1 MSESEVVSKVSRRS
15 RSEAD
20 RLVLEF
26 ERSGMTRTAFCRTH
40 GVSAHT
46 LDYYRRM
53 RRGKMDATAR
63 LVPVELVAGCGGE
76 SPAAGPSHHARLR
89 VELRNGR
96 QIVVEEGFSAA
107 LLKSVVAALEA

>member
-15 RSEAD
+15 RLEAD

-26 ERSGMTRTAFCRTH
+26 ERRGMTRTAFCRTH
-40 GVSAHT
+40 GVSAHA

-63 LVPVELVAGCGGE
+63 LVPVELVAGCVGD
-76 SPAAGPSHHARLR
+76 SASGPSHQARLR

-107 LLKSVVAALEA
+107 LLKSVVAALEP

>member
-1 MSESEVVSKVSRRS
+1 MVVSKVSRRS
-15 RSEAD
+15 RAEAD

-26 ERSGMTRTAFCRTH
+26 EQSGMTRTAFCRTQ
-40 GVSAHT
+40 GVSAQT

-53 RRGKMDATAR
+53 RRGKAEAAPR
-63 LVPVELVAGCGGE
+63 LVPVELVGASGG
-76 SPAAGPSHHARLR
+76 SSLGVPSQGARLH
-89 VELRNGR
+89 VELANGR

>member
-1 MSESEVVSKVSRRS
+1 
-15 RSEAD
+15 
-20 RLVLEF
+20 
-26 ERSGMTRTAFCRTH
+26 MTRTAFCRTH
-40 GVSAHT
+40 DVSAHT

-53 RRGKMDATAR
+53 RRGKTEAAPR
-63 LVPVELVAGCGGE
+63 LLPVELVDASGGSLRRLASQ
-76 SPAAGPSHHARLR
+76 SPRLR

>member
-1 MSESEVVSKVSRRS
+1 
-15 RSEAD
+15 
-20 RLVLEF
+20 
-26 ERSGMTRTAFCRTH
+26 MTRTAFCRTH

-46 LDYYRRM
+46 LDYYRRK
-53 RRGKMDATAR
+53 RRDKMDATAR
-63 LVPVELVAGCGGE
+63 LVPVELVAGCGGD
-76 SPAAGPSHHARLR
+76 SPAEPSHDARLR

>member
-1 MSESEVVSKVSRRS
+1 MSESEVVSKINRRS

-26 ERSGMTRTAFCRTH
+26 ERSGMTRTAFCRTR

-46 LDYYRRM
+46 LDYYRRK
-53 RRGKMDATAR
+53 RRGQMDATSR
-63 LVPVELVAGCGGE
+63 LVPVELVSGCGGD
-76 SPAAGPSHHARLR
+76 SPAGPSHDARLR

>member
-15 RSEAD
+15 RLEAD

-46 LDYYRRM
+46 LDYCRM
-53 RRGKMDATAR
+53 RRGKKDGTAR
-63 LVPVELVAGCGGE
+63 LVPVELVAGCGGD
-76 SPAAGPSHHARLR
+76 SAAGPSHHAQLR

-96 QIVVEEGFSAA
+96 QIVVEEGFSTA

>member
-46 LDYYRRM
+46 LDYYRRL
-53 RRGKMDATAR
+53 RRGKVDATAR
-63 LVPVELVAGCGGE
+63 LLPVDLV
-76 SPAAGPSHHARLR
+76 AGPSHQARLR

>member
-1 MSESEVVSKVSRRS
+1 MVSKVSRRS

-26 ERSGMTRTAFCRTH
+26 ERSGMTRTAFCRAR
-40 GVSAHT
+40 GISAHT

-53 RRGKMDATAR
+53 RRGKMDAPAR
-63 LVPVELVAGCGGE
+63 LVPVEVIAGSGGDSLAE
-76 SPAAGPSHHARLR
+76 PSQHTQLR

-96 QIVVEEGFSAA
+96 QIVVKEGFSAA
-107 LLKSVVAALEA
+107 LLKRVVAALEA